1 MTNRSDNVNSIKL
14 TDFGF
19 SLTTSTHQL
28 KTSLG
33 TPGYTAPEVM
43 RNKPYTSAVDMWSL
57 GVIVYILLCG
67 YPPFPSD
74 NEMERMRCVSTATFQ
89 FYPNEWNS
97 ISQEAKDFIKKLIVV
112 NPMNRLTA
120 EQVSIFGNVINR
132 PYLIHGYLKRLP
144 KSIFHVLFKVYPQSR
159 RSVIICC

>member
-1 MTNRSDNVNSIKL
+1 MNSIKL

-43 RNKPYTSAVDMWSL
+43 RNRPYTSAVDMWSL

-74 NEMERMRCVSTATFQ
+74 NEMERVRCVSTATFQ

-112 NPMNRLTA
+112 NPADRLTA
-120 EQVSIFGNVINR
+120 EKVCFFGNVIKR
-132 PYLIHGYLKRLP
+132 PYLIHGYP
-144 KSIFHVLFKVYPQSR
+144 KKHPRSIFHVSFKVYPQFR
-159 RSVIICC
+159 RSVMFSC